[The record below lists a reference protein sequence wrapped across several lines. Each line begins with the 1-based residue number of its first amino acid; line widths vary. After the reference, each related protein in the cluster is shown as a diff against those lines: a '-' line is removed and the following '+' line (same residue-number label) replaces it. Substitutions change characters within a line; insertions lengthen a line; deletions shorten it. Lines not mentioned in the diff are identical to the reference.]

1 MSTLK
6 RFFKDTIIYGIAS
19 VLPRVITILLVK
31 LKTNVFASETFAV
44 DVIYYV
50 YAAYLNVI
58 LTYGME
64 TAFFRFFTKEK
75 EKGKII
81 STTFISLL
89 VTTLLFLILGLY
101 FSENLSVFFGF
112 SNSLF
117 LELLIATI
125 FFDTLVVIPFAYLRV
140 SNRPI
145 RFSFYKIGNV
155 IILAFF
161 VVFFLWI
168 VPKYRINLP
177 STLIKNFGNA
187 PQVIYVF
194 FAGFIASL
202 MTFIMMLP
210 ILFKFKLAFDKQI
223 FKNLLHYG
231 LPIMVGGLAYVT
243 NENLDKIL
251 LKNYIGDSE
260 MGVYAACYKLGVFMT
275 LFITAF
281 RMGAEPF
288 FFNHADKKNAKKT
301 YATILTYFTIFGAVF
316 MFVIVAYISLFAKI
330 VISREEYLQA
340 LNIVPIILLANL
352 MLGIYH
358 NLSIWYKLTDKTK
371 YGMYISVFGAI
382 ITIVLNLIF
391 IPIYGYLA
399 SAWATLFV
407 YTLMTFISYLFGKK
421 HYPVPYDFKK
431 VLLYLG
437 ISILFSVLSFYK
449 FRENYY
455 VSTLLF
461 ITFIGVIY
469 SLEKNTIKQILTE
482 KHEN

>member
-19 VLPRVITILLVK
+19 VLPRLVTILLVK
-31 LKTNVFASETFAV
+31 LKTSVFKSAV
-44 DVIYYV
+44 FSTDVTYYI

-75 EKGKII
+75 EKGKVI

-89 VTTLLFLILGLY
+89 VTTLLFLIVSLY
-101 FSENLSVFFGF
+101 FSNALSAFFGF
-112 SNSLF
+112 SNPLV
-117 LELLIATI
+117 LKLLIATT

-145 RFSFYKIGNV
+145 RFAAFKIGNV
-155 IILAFF
+155 LVYAFF
-161 VVFFLWI
+161 VVFFLWMAPHFNI
-168 VPKYRINLP
+168 QLP
-177 STLIKNFGNA
+177 NFLNTYFGQT

-194 FAGFIASL
+194 FAGVIAAFL
-202 MTFIMMLP
+202 TFLAMLP
-210 ILFKFKLAFDKQI
+210 IIFKFNMVFDKAI
-223 FKNLLHYG
+223 LKKLLKYS
-231 LPIMVGGLAYVT
+231 LPIMVGGLAYAT
-243 NENLDKIL
+243 NENLDKL
-251 LKNYIGDSE
+251 LLPDYIGKSE
-260 MGVYAACYKLGVFMT
+260 MGIYAACYKLGVFMT
-275 LFITAF
+275 LFIMAF

-288 FFNHADKKNAKKT
+288 FFNHADKKNAKTT

-316 MFVIVAYISLFAKI
+316 MFVIIAYIHLFSTIIIGDK
-330 VISREEYLQA
+330 EYLQA

-391 IPIYGYLA
+391 IPIYGYMA

-407 YTLMTFISYLFGKK
+407 YTSMTVISYFLGKK
-421 HYPVPYDFKK
+421 HYPVPYQINK
-431 VLLYLG
+431 VFLYLT
-437 ISILFSVLSFYK
+437 ISVVFSFISFKIYP
-449 FRENYY
+449 ENYY
-455 VSTLLF
+455 VSTLLLF
-461 ITFIGVIY
+461 SFIGIVY
-469 SLEKNTIKQILTE
+469 RLEKNNLKKIM
-482 KHEN
+482 